1 MVFVAIYDVE
11 REVDG
16 VRVSLIIP
24 SFYPAV
30 VYGGPIFSTLH
41 TCKELASL
49 GVDIK
54 VSTTNANG
62 HTKLDVEANRFLEI
76 EENLKV
82 KYYNETIIRK
92 FSTSLFFGVW
102 QDIRDSDVC
111 HIQSIFSTPTPIALF
126 WCWIFRKPVLLSP
139 RGSLGSWCLAS
150 GNRFKKLWL
159 KLLISPFTKRVI
171 WHATSEQEKIEIQKI
186 YPNAKIEVIPNG
198 IDLSEFENIYVEKVP
213 QKIVSMGRLH
223 HVKGFDIL
231 IEAFGILK
239 KEFPNATL
247 HIAGQDEGERK
258 KLQNQI
264 DALGLQDS
272 IFLAGEI
279 KEKEKVEFLA
289 SGEVF
294 ALASHNEN
302 FGLVYAEALAS
313 GTPIV
318 ASQNTPWEDVEKVG
332 CGKWVQNTPQKFAK
346 AMSEVLQ
353 SNPSEMGIKGREY
366 VKKFDWKSIALEFKE
381 LLERISNE
389 QS

>member
-1 MVFVAIYDVE
+1 M
-11 REVDG
+11 RL
-16 VRVSLIIP
+16 SLIIP

-41 TCKELASL
+41 TSRELARL

-62 HTKLDVEANRFLEI
+62 HAKLDVEANGFLEI

-82 KYYNETIIRK
+82 KYYNETIVSK
-92 FSTSLFFGVW
+92 FSISLFFGIW
-102 QDIRDSDVC
+102 KDIRDSDVC
-111 HIQSIFSTPTPIALF
+111 HVQSIFSTPTPIALF
-126 WCWIFRKPVLLSP
+126 WAWIFEKPALLSP

-159 KLLISPFTKRVI
+159 KFLISPFVKRVI

-186 YPNAKIEVIPNG
+186 YPNAKIDVIPNG
-198 IDLSEFENIYVEKVP
+198 IDLSEFENIYVEKIP

-223 HVKGFDIL
+223 YVKGFDIL

-239 KEFPNATL
+239 KEFPSATL
-247 HIAGQDEGERK
+247 HIAGQDEGEGEN
-258 KLQNQI
+258 LQNQI
-264 DALGLQDS
+264 DSLSLQDS
-272 IFLAGEI
+272 IFLVGEL
-279 KEKEKVEFLA
+279 KERAKVEFLA
-289 SGEVF
+289 SAEVF

-318 ASQNTPWEDVEKVG
+318 ASQNTPWEEVKKVG
-332 CGKWVQNTPQKFAK
+332 CGKWVQNTPQEFAK
-346 AMSEVLQ
+346 AIIELLQ
-353 SNPSEMGIKGREY
+353 SNPSEMGAKGREY
-366 VKKFDWKSIALEFKE
+366 VKKFDWKSIALQFKE
-381 LLERISNE
+381 LFERMLNE
-389 QS
+389 